1 MRPPIETVLER
12 LDGVRKTGGAF
23 KARCPSHAD
32 RSPSLSI
39 KEGEDGRVLLH
50 CFAGCEV
57 AAVVAALKLHMSD
70 LFFQNLPD
78 ASKKARPPGVN
89 IRDLLAAAEFER
101 QVLYIV
107 KSDQVAGK
115 SVSQADWERA
125 KLALKRLSLVRRVL

>member
-12 LDGVRKTGGAF
+12 LEGVKKAGGAF
-23 KARCPSHAD
+23 KARCPAHAD

-39 KEGEDGRVLLH
+39 KEGDDGRVLLY

-57 AAVVAALKLHMSD
+57 AAVVAALKLQMAD
-70 LFFQNLPD
+70 LFSQNLPGTG
-78 ASKKARPPGVN
+78 KKIGPPGVSV
-89 IRDLLAAAEFER
+89 RDLLAAAEFER

-107 KSDQVAGK
+107 KSDQAAGK

-125 KLALKRLSLVRRVL
+125 KLALKRISLVRRVL